1 MIDAMIWLI
10 PLIGLAAF
18 LAGLTM
24 CVNLVICAWEYYR
37 ERREQDVHR
46 KIYPGSGGRAES

>member
-1 MIDAMIWLI
+1 MMDAMIWLI